1 MSLLGRDNDAMRTS
15 SSSGSDETGSD
26 NDDEATTLFDIAIDP
41 YARRLYNTDRRRN
54 AIMVMDMSERYDVIG
69 AVVSGGDEDAQR
81 PRHLA
86 VDAVSG

>member
-69 AVVSGGDEDAQR
+69 AVVSGGDEAAQR